1 MSLIEAND
9 LQKDYFSEAGR
20 LPVLRGVSLK
30 IVAGEFVAI
39 MGPSGSGKTTL
50 MNILGLLDT
59 PCGGRLFFDG
69 RDVTQLKP
77 DEQAAIRNTRIG
89 FVFQSYNLLPR
100 LTAIE
105 NVELPL
111 VYAGVP
117 RGDRLERARR
127 MLDAVGLADRT
138 QHWPSQLSG
147 GEQQRVSIAR
157 AMVSRP
163 ALVLADEPTGAL
175 DTQTGASVMALL
187 QDMIRQGA
195 TVVLVTHD
203 EAVARHAERTIR
215 LFDGRLCPSPDQ
227 ETAMGAD
234 SAVQTDHTG
243 KAAE

>member
-20 LPVLRGVSLK
+20 LPVLQGVSLK

-69 RDVTQLKP
+69 RDVTQIKP

-187 QDMIRQGA
+187 KDMIRQGT

-203 EAVARHAERTIR
+203 EAVAWHAERIIR

-227 ETAMGAD
+227 ETAIGAL
-234 SAVQTDHTG
+234 SAAQTDHTG

>member
-50 MNILGLLDT
+50 MNLLGLLDT
-59 PCGGRLFFDG
+59 PSGGRLCFDG

-111 VYAGVP
+111 VYAGVS
-117 RGDRLERARR
+117 RGDRLERARG
-127 MLDAVGLADRT
+127 MLDAVGLAGRT

-157 AMVSRP
+157 AMVSKP

-187 QDMIRQGA
+187 QDMIRQGT

-215 LFDGRLCPSPDQ
+215 LFDGKVCTSPGQ
-227 ETAMGAD
+227 ETAMGAQ
-234 SAVQTDHTG
+234 SAVQTDHAG

>member
-1 MSLIEAND
+1 MSLIEAYE
-9 LQKDYFSEAGR
+9 LRKDYFSEAGR
-20 LPVLRGVSLK
+20 LPVLRGVTLK

-50 MNILGLLDT
+50 MNLLGLLDA
-59 PCGGRLFFDG
+59 PCGGRLCFDG
-69 RDVTQLKP
+69 RNVTQLKP

-89 FVFQSYNLLPR
+89 FIFQSYNLLPR
-100 LTAIE
+100 LTAME

-117 RGDRLERARR
+117 RSERLERARG

-187 QDMIRQGA
+187 QDMIRQGT

-215 LFDGRLCPSPDQ
+215 LFDGKLCACLDQ
-227 ETAMGAD
+227 RATMSSE
-234 SAVQTDHTG
+234 SAVQTDHGG